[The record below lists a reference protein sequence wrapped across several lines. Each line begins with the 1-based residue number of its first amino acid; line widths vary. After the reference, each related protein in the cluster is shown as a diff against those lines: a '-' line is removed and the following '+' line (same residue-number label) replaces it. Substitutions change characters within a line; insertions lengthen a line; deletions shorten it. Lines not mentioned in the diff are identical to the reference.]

1 MSSGAR
7 PNGHFLFLNRRL
19 FRKMDYKE
27 PKTRTESKKQGK
39 KDKGPYSAK
48 HVRISEQ
55 LLEVAAETKKVPGGP
70 TSGTGS
76 QDKSRK
82 K

>member
-1 MSSGAR
+1 MSSAGG

-48 HVRISEQ
+48 HIRATET
-55 LLEVAAETKKVPGGP
+55 LAATKKVPGPAHVEG
-70 TSGTGS
+70 
-76 QDKSRK
+76 KCRK

>member
-1 MSSGAR
+1 
-7 PNGHFLFLNRRL
+7 
-19 FRKMDYKE
+19 MDYKE

-48 HVRISEQ
+48 HVRATET
-55 LLEVAAETKKVPGGP
+55 LAATKKVPGPAHVEG
-70 TSGTGS
+70 
-76 QDKSRK
+76 KCRK